1 MEESYGWITDLQRFS
16 LYDGPGIRTT
26 VFLKGCPLHCQWC
39 HNPEC
44 IAPRPQLRYLA
55 ARCVGCQRCAGV
67 CPQGVHSFSE
77 QEHQLERDRCIQC
90 GACVSVCP
98 GEALLLTGRR
108 QTVGEI
114 MKPVLADRRYYET
127 SGGGLTISGGEP
139 TQQPEFLLA
148 LLREARAQGISTAVE
163 TCGACSEALLAQVAE
178 LTDVFL
184 FDFKETDPQLP
195 LLREARAQGI
205 STAVETC
212 GACSEA
218 LLAQVAEL
226 TDVFLFDFK
235 ETDPQLHKRWTGQD
249 NRRIL
254 ANLDWL
260 QSHGARVIL
269 RCPLIPGCNLRQD
282 HLEGILSLLARYP
295 GLEGCELM
303 AYHKLGIAKYKEL
316 GLNYALDAQEISP
329 EQKDALLTWM
339 NARAPLTIRWG

>member
-184 FDFKETDPQLP
+184 FDFKETDPQL
-195 LLREARAQGI
+195 
-205 STAVETC
+205 
-212 GACSEA
+212 
-218 LLAQVAEL
+218 
-226 TDVFLFDFK
+226 
-235 ETDPQLHKRWTGQD
+235 HKRWTGQD

>member
-108 QTVGEI
+108 RTVGEI

-184 FDFKETDPQLP
+184 FDFKETDPQL
-195 LLREARAQGI
+195 
-205 STAVETC
+205 
-212 GACSEA
+212 
-218 LLAQVAEL
+218 
-226 TDVFLFDFK
+226 
-235 ETDPQLHKRWTGQD
+235 HKRWTGQD

-260 QSHGARVIL
+260 QSYGARVIL

>member
-1 MEESYGWITDLQRFS
+1 MDFWRQENTTAHVKRHYTDRIRKDLPSDSFAGDVGIGFP
-16 LYDGPGIRTT
+16 LYRMTGTYANYELLVTEGLPG
-26 VFLKGCPLHCQWC
+26 
-39 HNPEC
+39 
-44 IAPRPQLRYLA
+44 LRRMVA
-55 ARCVGCQRCAGV
+55 AR
-67 CPQGVHSFSE
+67 
-77 QEHQLERDRCIQC
+77 QET
-90 GACVSVCP
+90 A
-98 GEALLLTGRR
+98 GEAEAPFLEGLQMMLT
-108 QTVGEI
+108 
-114 MKPVLADRRYYET
+114 
-127 SGGGLTISGGEP
+127 
-139 TQQPEFLLA
+139 
-148 LLREARAQGISTAVE
+148 
-163 TCGACSEALLAQVAE
+163 
-178 LTDVFL
+178 
-184 FDFKETDPQLP
+184 